1 MRWLAFH
8 IFHKTSEKR
17 GTRFAVRESQAI
29 ELIPF
34 SGVFPVQ
41 GSPEALLGTLEY
53 RHKSIRIFD
62 LGAAL
67 GLGPGYLPQRVGLL
81 IVRQTRTSLPM
92 GIAVQPEL
100 EEVPG
105 TEAAGLEVV
114 DLRLLTRLPRVQA
127 TSRRK

>member
-1 MRWLAFH
+1 MRWLSFH

-29 ELIPF
+29 ESIPF
-34 SGVFPVQ
+34 TGVVPVPD
-41 GSPEALLGTLEY
+41 SPEALLGTLEY
-53 RHKSIRIFD
+53 RHKSIRVFD

-67 GLGPGYLPQRVGLL
+67 GLGPGYLPQRVRLL

-100 EEVPG
+100 EEVAG
-105 TEAAGLEVV
+105 SESAGLEVV
-114 DLRLLTRLPRVQA
+114 DLRVLARLTRARPG
-127 TSRRK
+127 SG